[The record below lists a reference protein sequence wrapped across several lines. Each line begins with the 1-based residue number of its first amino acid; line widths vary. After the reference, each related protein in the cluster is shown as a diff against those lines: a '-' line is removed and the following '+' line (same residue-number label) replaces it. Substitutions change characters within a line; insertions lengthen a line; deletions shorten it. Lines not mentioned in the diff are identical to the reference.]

1 MNNLQITNQK
11 MLRKLFW
18 ISWIAYFISY
28 IGRLNYAASMIEIG
42 QSEGYTTIQLGAVV
56 TALFITYGIGQL
68 ISGIIGDYCSP
79 RILVGMGLIGCSLC
93 NALMFV
99 SNSYWQ
105 LIIIWGLNGF
115 ALSLIWPPM
124 VKLFSKHMSKDYLHK
139 SCFNIQTSVALG
151 TFATYVLCSSLLIVW
166 NWRTI
171 FIVTALFLMG
181 AAGAWNKVIRE
192 IEIYADQNGEVEEV
206 PDIREEKKEI
216 EKINE
221 KASFLKLSVKS
232 GLMIILIAV
241 LIMGFLKDG
250 IMTWV
255 PQYIT
260 DTFGANSYFSIFLT
274 AFLPLVNLSGIY
286 IIKYINSKN
295 NGDDLKTTA
304 LFYGVSTV
312 SLLLLVLVGRNS
324 MYLSVFFFAVVTS
337 CMLGINTILVSILPT
352 YFIKYNRTSFVAG
365 LTNCVTYLGS
375 ALCGYGLGALVEGF
389 GWNVTSIVL
398 VGICILGIVAAI
410 LARPLWQKF
419 KQ

>member
-1 MNNLQITNQK
+1 MQITDQK
-11 MLRKLFW
+11 MLKKLFTV
-18 ISWIAYFISY
+18 SWIVYFISY
-28 IGRLNYAASMIEIG
+28 IGRLNYAASMLEIG
-42 QSEGYTTIQLGAVV
+42 QSEGYTTMQLGAVV
-56 TALFITYGIGQL
+56 TALFIAYGIGQL
-68 ISGIIGDYCSP
+68 VSGVIGDYCSP

-93 NALMFV
+93 NILMFL
-99 SNSYWQ
+99 SHTYWQ
-105 LIIIWGLNGF
+105 LIVIWAINGF

-124 VKLFSKHMSKDYLHK
+124 VKLFSKHMPKDYLHK

-151 TFATYVLCSSLLIVW
+151 TFVTYVLCSGLLLVW

-171 FIVTALFLMG
+171 FGVTAMLLVF
-181 AAGAWNKVIRE
+181 AAIVWWKVIKE
-192 IEIYADQNGEVEEV
+192 VEVYAEQYGEVEALVE
-206 PDIREEKKEI
+206 
-216 EKINE
+216 NE
-221 KASFLKLSVKS
+221 KRIESLGQKTSFLKLSLTS

-295 NGDDLKTTA
+295 NGDDLKTTT
-304 LFYGVSTV
+304 LFYGVSML
-312 SLLLLVLVGRNS
+312 SLILLVLVGGKS
-324 MYLSVFFFAVVTS
+324 MYLAVFFFAIVTS

-352 YFIKYNRTSFVAG
+352 YFIKYNKTSLVAG
-365 LTNCVTYLGS
+365 LTNCITYLGS
-375 ALCGYGLGALVEGF
+375 ALCGYGLGALVEGY
-389 GWNVTSIVL
+389 GWNITSIVL
-398 VGICILGIVAAI
+398 VGICVLGIVACVV
-410 LARPLWQKF
+410 ARPLWQKF

>member
-192 IEIYADQNGEVEEV
+192 IEIYADQHGEVEEV
-206 PDIREEKKEI
+206 PNIREEKKEI
-216 EKINE
+216 EKGRAIW
-221 KASFLKLSVKS
+221 S
-232 GLMIILIAV
+232 GGKGDAKEQISTQN
-241 LIMGFLKDG
+241 K
-250 IMTWV
+250 
-255 PQYIT
+255 
-260 DTFGANSYFSIFLT
+260 
-274 AFLPLVNLSGIY
+274 
-286 IIKYINSKN
+286 IK
-295 NGDDLKTTA
+295 
-304 LFYGVSTV
+304 
-312 SLLLLVLVGRNS
+312 
-324 MYLSVFFFAVVTS
+324 
-337 CMLGINTILVSILPT
+337 
-352 YFIKYNRTSFVAG
+352 
-365 LTNCVTYLGS
+365 
-375 ALCGYGLGALVEGF
+375 
-389 GWNVTSIVL
+389 
-398 VGICILGIVAAI
+398 
-410 LARPLWQKF
+410 
-419 KQ
+419 